1 MAAAEVVPEV
11 LPQPPPPPPPR
22 EPAAALRHFSVPK
35 VVLYLYFASAWVG
48 CACLAAGAVVAR
60 RALGVDSP
68 VVYALIKA
76 SIGSFAFPALVLVV
90 VTLRLLRAMC
100 AAGFGS
106 SLRTS
111 AREIQIQSRKM
122 FGGLTWKK
130 VLRHPAV
137 LVVLAYFLLF
147 LLLIAGTLMLW
158 GLLPVKESQR
168 EKIGYALLDTGVL
181 GTMSICCFIIIP
193 TYVLKV
199 WRSK

>member
-1 MAAAEVVPEV
+1 MAAAEVVLEV
-11 LPQPPPPPPPR
+11 LPQPPPPPRPR
-22 EPAAALRHFSVPK
+22 EPAAVALRHFTVPK

-48 CACLAAGAVVAR
+48 CACVAAGSVAR

-68 VVYALIKA
+68 VVYALMKA
-76 SIGSFAFPALVLVV
+76 SLGSFAFPALVLVV

-100 AAGFGS
+100 AAGFGP

-111 AREIQIQSRKM
+111 AREIQIQSRKI
-122 FGGLTWKK
+122 FGGLTWKA
-130 VLRHPAV
+130 LWHPAV
-137 LVVLAYFLLF
+137 LVVLAYFLLL
-147 LLLIAGTLMLW
+147 LLLIAGALMLW

-193 TYVLKV
+193 TYALKV

>member
-1 MAAAEVVPEV
+1 MAVAEVVLEV
-11 LPQPPPPPPPR
+11 LPPPPR
-22 EPAAALRHFSVPK
+22 EPAAAVRHFTVPK
-35 VVLYLYFASAWVG
+35 VVMYLYFASAWVG

-68 VVYALIKA
+68 VTYAFIKA
-76 SIGSFAFPALVLVV
+76 SLGSFVFPALVIAI

-100 AAGFGS
+100 AAGFKP

-111 AREIQIQSRKM
+111 AREIQIQWKM
-122 FGGLTWKK
+122 FGGLTWK

-137 LVVLAYFLLF
+137 LVGLAYFFLF
-147 LLLIAGTLMLW
+147 LLLGAGALMLW
-158 GLLPVKESQR
+158 GLLPVEKSQR

-181 GTMSICCFIIIP
+181 GTMAICCFVIIP
-193 TYVLKV
+193 NYALKV